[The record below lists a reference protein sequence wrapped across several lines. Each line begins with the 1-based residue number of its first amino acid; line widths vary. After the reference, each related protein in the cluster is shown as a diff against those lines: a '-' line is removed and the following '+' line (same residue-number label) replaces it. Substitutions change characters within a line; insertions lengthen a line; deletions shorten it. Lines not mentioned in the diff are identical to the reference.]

1 MPFTHSHTWDDDNN
15 VVSMLAIVFLVLD
28 VLFLCLRFISRRIG
42 GIKEG
47 WDGVFLYPALMAN
60 IAMSALTLSK
70 YPNMPAVLI
79 KC

>member
-1 MPFTHSHTWDDDNN
+1 MSWTPSHNWDDDNN
-15 VVSMLAIVFLVLD
+15 RLFRLAIAFLVLD
-28 VLFLCLRFISRRIG
+28 VLFLCLRFTSRRIG

-47 WDGVFLYPALMAN
+47 WDGVFLYPALMVN

-70 YPNMPAVLI
+70 STDMLAVPI